1 MVKRGKKS
9 NDGNNLQVVGKNYSR
24 LEDLDGRIS

>member
-9 NDGNNLQVVGKNYSR
+9 NDGNNQQVVRKNYSR